1 MENLKNVAL
10 HHLVDEMGYVKA
22 QIAELEARAKA
33 LREVFLATAETSG
46 VGDAY
51 QVERTDAVRW
61 TLKSKD
67 VRAEMGDA
75 WWNARCATATV
86 TTLMIRPRAIEVSMR
101 NAA

>member
-1 MENLKNVAL
+1 MEKITIEN
-10 HHLVDEMGYVKA
+10 LVDEMGYVKA
-22 QIAELEARAKA
+22 QIAELEARAKT
-33 LREVFLATAETSG
+33 LREVFLATTETTA

-86 TTLMIRPRAIEVSMR
+86 TTLTIRPKAPALR